1 MKVEI
6 YLRDR
11 TNVNSDM
18 PDHLFFYDVADIN
31 QDDSYV
37 ALIFED
43 GRVESFNHRYVERI
57 TIVPEDGDE

>member
-18 PDHLFFYDVADIN
+18 PDHLFYDVADIN

-43 GRVESFNHRYVERI
+43 GRVESFNNRYVERI